1 MFRFTIRDLLWL
13 TALSAAL
20 VAWGIDHVKTRID
33 WQRVQAKEREFQAAK
48 EVAFWAQMRAE
59 IAQEQKALVLRA
71 AARRGI
77 TPLDI
82 EPETTIPG
90 AFPDEK

>member
-20 VAWGIDHVKTRID
+20 IAWGIDHTKTRID
-33 WQRVQAKEREFQAAK
+33 WQRVRAHERQLQAAK
-48 EVAFWAQMRAE
+48 QDAFWAQMRAE
-59 IAQEQKALVLRA
+59 IAQEQKALVLSA
-71 AARRGI
+71 AARRGV

-82 EPETTIPG
+82 EPETTIPRP
-90 AFPDEK
+90 FLEDR

>member
-33 WQRVQAKEREFQAAK
+33 WQQVRAHERQLQAAK
-48 EVAFWAQMRAE
+48 QDAFWAQMRAE
-59 IAQEQKALVLRA
+59 IAQQQKALVLSA

-77 TPLDI
+77 TPLDV

-90 AFPDEK
+90 PFPDEK